1 MPAKNEGGVSSMNS
15 RRIVFATI
23 GAVLLVAALWA
34 MPIATS
40 NAQSTATAQQTPAAP
55 LSVSG
60 KITSVEKDSFTLAVG
75 SQTPGQHF
83 SEASETKSMTF
94 MIDKN
99 TTLEGKLKVNANAD
113 VTYREEN
120 GKNIAISVRVAS

>member
-1 MPAKNEGGVSSMNS
+1 MNS
-15 RRIVFATI
+15 RRIVFAMI
-23 GAVLLVAALWA
+23 AALLLVAALWA
-34 MPIATS
+34 MPAATS

-75 SQTPGQHF
+75 GQTPGQQF

-99 TTLEGKLKVNANAD
+99 TVLEGKLKVNANAD

-120 GKNIAISVRVAS
+120 GKNIAISVHVAS